1 MITKQRRTLSFS
13 FASESRNVQILQRNA
28 EWLFFDR
35 IVDNVFLQGMTCLIA
50 SKPRVE

>member
-28 EWLFFDR
+28 EWFFFDR
-35 IVDNVFLQGMTCLIA
+35 IVDNVLQGMTCLIA
-50 SKPRVE
+50 SKPRAG